1 MFGGSYAENPKFQKQ
16 LTQALESG
24 VPLLVIIGEDELAR
38 GEVEKRLEVYSRC
51 NVLRER
57 VQVKLRD
64 LDAANADGSKGRE
77 WTVRFDDVVA
87 EVQQA
92 VAALRSRGQ

>member
-38 GEVEKRLEVYSRC
+38 GEVEKRLEV
-51 NVLRER
+51 
-57 VQVKLRD
+57 
-64 LDAANADGSKGRE
+64 
-77 WTVRFDDVVA
+77 
-87 EVQQA
+87 
-92 VAALRSRGQ
+92 